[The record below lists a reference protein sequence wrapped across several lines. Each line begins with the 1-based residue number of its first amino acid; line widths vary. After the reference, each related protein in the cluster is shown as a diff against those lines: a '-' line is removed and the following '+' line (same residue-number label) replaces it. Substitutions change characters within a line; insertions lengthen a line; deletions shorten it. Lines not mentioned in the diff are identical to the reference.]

1 MDIAGCLHICM
12 AIIFMQE
19 SGCCSMKEIDFH
31 KAPRLTF
38 WNEWDP
44 NSLRT
49 YQLHG
54 RTHML
59 ATAFLYLRTVHRS
72 KNKDQILNWGNFVI

>member
-12 AIIFMQE
+12 EIIFMQE

-31 KAPRLTF
+31 KAPSLYFLKWVR
-38 WNEWDP
+38 
-44 NSLRT
+44 SLRT